1 MKLHLGVNDVFEFES
16 DTPLIDV
23 AKILEEKYGLFSN
36 FVSMNKDFI
45 EKQLVESLN
54 SQLTTLM
61 MAQSSKGSLKKMLQ
75 SQAMKNPFQ
84 GALEQIENR
93 FQEFLTLEEL
103 AGKVAGVP
111 TKASLEGKSRIVRY
125 TKSGKR
131 STKQFKRRGP
141 SFVDTGT
148 LRTHLRVWT
157 EQ

>member
-1 MKLHLGVNDVFEFES
+1 MKLHLGVNDVSEFES
-16 DTPLIDV
+16 DMPLIDV
-23 AKILEEKYGLFSN
+23 ARILEDKYGLFSN

-54 SQLTTLM
+54 SQLLSLT
-61 MAQSSKGSLKKMLQ
+61 MAQSSKGSLKRALQ
-75 SQAMKNPFQ
+75 SKALQNPFQ

-93 FQEFLTLEEL
+93 FQEFLSLEEL
-103 AGKVAGVP
+103 AGKVPGVP
-111 TKASLEGKSRIVRY
+111 TKASREGKTRIVRY